1 MSPEANERTREL
13 IKLAQDGDAQAR
25 DRLVRENL
33 ALVKYIV
40 KRFLNRGYEFD
51 DLYQWGC
58 LGLVKAIERFDPEY
72 DVRFSTYA
80 VPVIMGEIRRF
91 LRDDGP
97 VHVSRTIRENA
108 ARIERYAAEYEQIND
123 RRPELSEIAEALSID
138 RETAA
143 LAMGSMNRVRSLSEP
158 VRGDSGLRLMD
169 VIGHDVMQGV
179 DRRLMLS
186 GMLSSLPAKERTVI
200 VRRYFMAHTQTRI
213 AEDLGM
219 TQVQVSRM
227 ESRVLKKLRQEAGG
241 DAI

>member
-97 VHVSRTIRENA
+97 VHVSRTIR
-108 ARIERYAAEYEQIND
+108 EQIND